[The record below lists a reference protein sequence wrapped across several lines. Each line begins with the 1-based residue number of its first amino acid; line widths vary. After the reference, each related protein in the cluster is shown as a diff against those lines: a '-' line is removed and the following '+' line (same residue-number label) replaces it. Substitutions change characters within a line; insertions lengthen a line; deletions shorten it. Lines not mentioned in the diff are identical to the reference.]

1 MADHPEIAAPAVP
14 EPRRRHAGRYLAA
27 LGVASAL
34 LPVRGISQ
42 SRSSTDIVSLQE
54 QQTLLKRELT
64 RALGNVELL
73 EGRVKIQVQSLA
85 DNGNSVPCTIL
96 VDSPMT
102 PEDHVRELHMF
113 AAINPRPFVLKAHF
127 SPANPQARLDTR
139 LRLAGSQRLMA
150 VAIMSDGR
158 AFSGTA
164 DVQVSVSACVD
175 GS

>member
-1 MADHPEIAAPAVP
+1 V
-14 EPRRRHAGRYLAA
+14 GQYLVA
-27 LGVASAL
+27 LGAGGAL
-34 LPVRGISQ
+34 LPVRSIAQ

-54 QQTLLKRELT
+54 QQTLLKRELL
-64 RALGNVELL
+64 RALGDIELI
-73 EGRVKIQVQSLA
+73 EGRVNIQVPSLA

-113 AAINPRPFVLKAHF
+113 AAINPRPFVLKAYF
-127 SPANPQARLDTR
+127 SAANPQARLDTR
-139 LRLAGSQRLMA
+139 LRLAGSQRLLA
-150 VAIMSDGR
+150 VAIMSNGR